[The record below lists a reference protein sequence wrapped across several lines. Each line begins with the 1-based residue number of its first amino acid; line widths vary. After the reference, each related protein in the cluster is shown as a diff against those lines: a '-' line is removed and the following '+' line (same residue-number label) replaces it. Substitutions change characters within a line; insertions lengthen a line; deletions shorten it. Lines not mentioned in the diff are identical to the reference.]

1 MAKPFPVKVANAVDE
16 DVDDAAGGGV
26 DGVAVVEPLLPP
38 PPQAISSGARSRL
51 NTISVVQR
59 EMCCKRL
66 GMGNSHLHI
75 THARL
80 QRTATLVQSRA
91 DEELHET
98 SLSDAQPAASTTDLI
113 SQKKSE
119 DPFGIDGSS
128 ATPTRC
134 CLQQEHSRVQ
144 ALQRYCLLLTR
155 HARCQSPARSQ

>member
-91 DEELHET
+91 DEQHHET
-98 SLSDAQPAASTTDLI
+98 SLPDAQPAASSEELI
-113 SQKKSE
+113 SQKKPE
-119 DPFGIDGSS
+119 DPSGIDGSS
-128 ATPTRC
+128 ALSTC
-134 CLQQEHSRVQ
+134 CYPQQERPRFQ
-144 ALQRYCLLLTR
+144 ALAQYCQLLTR
-155 HARCQSPARSQ
+155 HARCQSPARWQ